1 MMKRFCAMMMAI
13 AAALCL
19 CTAVSAAETEIPDA
33 AAVEAFFAANTGKG
47 SERHKASVVGDTVGD
62 PLKDTAGPAV
72 NPLIKVVNMVAV
84 IVAPIIVNYHND
96 FTPLGKIGWVV
107 VIVLLAILS
116 WAILTSKKP
125 AQDVTQ
131 K

>member
-1 MMKRFCAMMMAI
+1 
-13 AAALCL
+13 
-19 CTAVSAAETEIPDA
+19 
-33 AAVEAFFAANTGKG
+33 
-47 SERHKASVVGDTVGD
+47 
-62 PLKDTAGPAV
+62 
-72 NPLIKVVNMVAV
+72 MVAV

-107 VIVLLAILS
+107 VIVLLAVLG

-125 AQDVTQ
+125 AQEI

>member
-1 MMKRFCAMMMAI
+1 MSNAGGSWDNAKK
-13 AAALCL
+13 
-19 CTAVSAAETEIPDA
+19 V
-33 AAVEAFFAANTGKG
+33 VEDEPSSIENNTGKG

-84 IVAPIIVNYHND
+84 IVAPIVVNYHND
-96 FTPLGKIGWVV
+96 FTPLGKIGWIV
-107 VIVLLAILS
+107 VIALLGVLS
-116 WAILTSKKP
+116 WAVLSSKKT
-125 AQDVTQ
+125 AEDLN

>member
-1 MMKRFCAMMMAI
+1 M
-13 AAALCL
+13 
-19 CTAVSAAETEIPDA
+19 
-33 AAVEAFFAANTGKG
+33 
-47 SERHKASVVGDTVGD
+47 VGDTVGD

-96 FTPLGKIGWVV
+96 FTPLGKIGWVI
-107 VIVLLAILS
+107 VIFLLAVLS
-116 WAILTSKKP
+116 WAILSSKKP
-125 AQDVTQ
+125 AQEIGSD